1 MKNIIFLAPPAAGK
15 GTISDYLV
23 KNYHY
28 EHLSTGDL
36 LRSEVASGSA
46 LGREIND
53 LISVGKLVSDEL
65 IIQLVSSKL
74 ESELKNKPF
83 ILDGFPR
90 TLNQA
95 QKLDEMLNNLHI
107 DDVVV
112 VYLDV
117 SLDILLKRVLG
128 RVVCP
133 DCKRSYNLD
142 NPLLKPQVDNICDR
156 CGAILERR
164 ADDNEEIFKE
174 RYQIFLLSTKQIMQ
188 YYDDKK
194 LLVKVDGTKE
204 LNLIYDEMESIIGI
218 STLTGKRGE
227 K

>member
-174 RYQIFLLSTKQIMQ
+174 RYQTFLLSTKQIMQ

-204 LNLIYDEMESIIGI
+204 LNLIYDEIESIIGI
-218 STLTGKRGE
+218 STLTGKRGV

>member
-1 MKNIIFLAPPAAGK
+1 MKNIIFFAPPAAGK

-28 EHLSTGDL
+28 KHLSTGDL

-174 RYQIFLLSTKQIMQ
+174 RYQTFLLSTKQIMQ

-204 LNLIYDEMESIIGI
+204 LNLIYDEIESIIGI

>member
-174 RYQIFLLSTKQIMQ
+174 RYQTFLLSTEQIMQ

-204 LNLIYDEMESIIGI
+204 LNLIYDEIESIIGI

>member
-74 ESELKNKPF
+74 ESKLKNKPF

-128 RVVCP
+128 RVVCL

-174 RYQIFLLSTKQIMQ
+174 RYQTFLLSTKQIMQ

-204 LNLIYDEMESIIGI
+204 LNLIYDEIESIIGI

>member
-174 RYQIFLLSTKQIMQ
+174 RYQTFLLSTKQIMQ

>member
-74 ESELKNKPF
+74 EGELKNKPF

-164 ADDNEEIFKE
+164 KDDNEEIFKE
-174 RYQIFLLSTKQIMQ
+174 RYQTFLLSTKQIMQ

-204 LNLIYDEMESIIGI
+204 LNLIYDEIESIIGI

>member
-74 ESELKNKPF
+74 EGELKNKPF

-164 ADDNEEIFKE
+164 KDDNEEIFKE
-174 RYQIFLLSTKQIMQ
+174 RYQTFLLSTEQIMQ

-204 LNLIYDEMESIIGI
+204 LNLIYDEIESIIGI

>member
-164 ADDNEEIFKE
+164 VDDNEEIFKE
-174 RYQIFLLSTKQIMQ
+174 RYQTFLLSTEQIMQ

-204 LNLIYDEMESIIGI
+204 LNLIYDEIESIIGI

>member
-174 RYQIFLLSTKQIMQ
+174 RYQTFLLSTKQIMQ

-204 LNLIYDEMESIIGI
+204 LNLIYDEIESIIGI

>member
-74 ESELKNKPF
+74 EGELKNKPF

-174 RYQIFLLSTKQIMQ
+174 RYQTFLLSTKQIMQ

>member
-74 ESELKNKPF
+74 EGELKNKPF

-174 RYQIFLLSTKQIMQ
+174 RYQTFLLSTKQIMQ

-204 LNLIYDEMESIIGI
+204 LNLIYDEIESIIGI

>member
-1 MKNIIFLAPPAAGK
+1 MKNIIFLASNAAGK

-23 KNYHY
+23 MNYHY

-174 RYQIFLLSTKQIMQ
+174 RYQTFLLSTEQIMQ

-204 LNLIYDEMESIIGI
+204 LNLIYDEIESIIGI

>member
-74 ESELKNKPF
+74 ESELKNRPF

-174 RYQIFLLSTKQIMQ
+174 RYQTFLLSTKQIMQ

-204 LNLIYDEMESIIGI
+204 LNLIYDEIESIIGI